1 MAEDIFKRPAGYGF
15 TGGGNETEKTF
26 TYTIGSIDPEGNNVN
41 IPPPSPEI
49 LEEIKASLY
58 NAELVVEL
66 SDTNIKKFNL
76 LDYKKKN

>member
-49 LEEIKASLY
+49 LEEIKDRLY

-66 SDTNIKKFNL
+66 SDTNIKKINL
-76 LDYKKKN
+76 WDYKEN